1 LKRIFISILAGV
13 LLLTACGTEK
23 GIEIHSAWMRPA
35 AQGENGA
42 VYFVIHNHSST
53 ADELVGASSN
63 IAEAVEMH
71 ESVLTDG
78 DVMQMHEVTSVPL
91 DAFAEI
97 EFTPGGLHM
106 MLVGLKLGITVGDEI
121 EVILHFRNF
130 EDIRIMVPVRE
141 TAAPDQDH

>member
-1 LKRIFISILAGV
+1 
-13 LLLTACGTEK
+13 
-23 GIEIHSAWMRPA
+23 MRPA

-42 VYFVIHNHSST
+42 VYFVIHNHSAT

-71 ESVLTDG
+71 ESMLTG
-78 DVMQMHEVTSVPL
+78 ADVMQMHEVASVPL

-106 MLVGLKLGITVGDEI
+106 MLVGLRQETKVGDEI

-130 EDIRIMVPVRE
+130 EDVGIMVPVRE
-141 TAAPDQDH
+141 TAAPDQVH

>member
-1 LKRIFISILAGV
+1 M
-13 LLLTACGTEK
+13 TACGTEK

-71 ESVLTDG
+71 ESMLTDA
-78 DVMQMHEVTSVPL
+78 DVMKMHEVSSVPL

-106 MLVGLKLGITVGDEI
+106 MLVGLKLGIAVGDEI

-141 TAAPDQDH
+141 TAAPDQVH